1 VVVDPSRREWLERL
15 IACCDRVSAA
25 TAPDPGDPYLR
36 PLLADVEAFR
46 RRLIAERDED
56 DPFLGTPS

>member
-1 VVVDPSRREWLERL
+1 MDLSRREWLERL

-25 TAPDPGDPYLR
+25 DAADPGDPYLR

-46 RRLIAERDED
+46 RRLVAEFDED
-56 DPFLGTPS
+56 DPRTSS